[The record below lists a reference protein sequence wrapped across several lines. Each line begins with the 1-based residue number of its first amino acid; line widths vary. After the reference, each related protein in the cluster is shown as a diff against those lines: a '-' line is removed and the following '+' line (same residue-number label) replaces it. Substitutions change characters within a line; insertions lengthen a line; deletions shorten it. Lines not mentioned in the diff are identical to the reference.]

1 MPKIDLE
8 RSLNQP
14 AVPAR
19 EAASQIMKDI
29 ASNAGEWQGFP
40 LHLNLG
46 ALGLPDVGYVAVPI
60 KLDISG
66 EETEPR
72 HQIRF
77 TLRARKSAELF
88 PGLEAALGIDSS
100 GPSSSQVWLAGNYE
114 VPMSALGALF
124 DKAVAGN
131 AAAKSLENFL
141 TDLTEAIAARVEKRE
156 RAVARYRLFGS
167 GD

>member
-8 RSLNQP
+8 RPLNEP

-19 EAASQIMKDI
+19 EAASQILRDI
-29 ASNAGEWQGFP
+29 AANANEWKGFA

-46 ALGLPDVGYVAVPI
+46 ELGLPDVGYVAIPVRLEI
-60 KLDISG
+60 AG

-72 HQIRF
+72 HQMKLTIH
-77 TLRARKSAELF
+77 ARQSAEVF
-88 PGLEAALGIDSS
+88 PVFHGALGLDSS
-100 GPSSSQVWLAGNYE
+100 GPSSSQIWLAGEYE
-114 VPMSALGALF
+114 LPMSGLGAFF
-124 DKAVAGN
+124 DKAIARN
-131 AAAKSLENFL
+131 AAAKTLENFL

-156 RAVARYRLFGS
+156 LAFARYRLFGT

>member
-1 MPKIDLE
+1 MPKVDLE
-8 RSLNQP
+8 KSLNIP
-14 AVPAR
+14 AVAAR
-19 EAASQIMKDI
+19 EAAAQILRAI
-29 ASNAGEWQGFP
+29 AADADEWKGFA

-60 KLDISG
+60 TLKIGG
-66 EETEPR
+66 EENEPR

-77 TLRARKSAELF
+77 TLRARRSAELF

-141 TDLTEAIAARVEKRE
+141 ADLTEAIAARVENRE
-156 RAVARYRLFGS
+156 LALARYRLIGT